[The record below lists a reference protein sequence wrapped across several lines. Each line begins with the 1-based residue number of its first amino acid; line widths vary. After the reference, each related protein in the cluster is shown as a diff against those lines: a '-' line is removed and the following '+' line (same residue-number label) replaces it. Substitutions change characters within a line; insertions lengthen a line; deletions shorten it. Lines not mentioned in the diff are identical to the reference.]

1 MRRQI
6 RIAGWTMVWTGM
18 FMLGFAGYQL
28 FITDLF
34 TARSQDE
41 ARAALNIAFAAPE
54 PEAVRVTVPA
64 ELAEEIDIPAGVIEH
79 FEEEPGIPGEPFAA
93 IRIPEIGVDQV
104 VIEGVGRED
113 LEMGPGHMPWTPLP
127 GQPGN
132 AVISG
137 HRVTY
142 GRPFFDLDQLAP
154 GDSIEVET
162 AIGIHV
168 YTVRETR
175 IVAPTDVWV
184 AGSRRGA
191 WLTLTTCHPRF
202 SAAQRLVVFAEL
214 TEGPNLSYVEYLA
227 VAELDDVS

>member
-6 RIAGWTMVWTGM
+6 RIAGWTMVWTGL

-34 TARSQDE
+34 TARSQDV
-41 ARAALNIAFAAPE
+41 ARAELDATFAGPD
-54 PEAVRVTVPA
+54 PEAIRVTVPP
-64 ELAEEIDIPAGVIEH
+64 ELAAEIDAPAGVIEH
-79 FEEEPGIPGEPFAA
+79 FDEQPGPSGEPFAA
-93 IRIPEIGVDQV
+93 IRIPKIDVDQV
-104 VIEGVGRED
+104 VIEGVGRDD
-113 LEMGPGHMPWTPLP
+113 LIQGPGHMPWTPLP

-142 GRPFFDLDQLAP
+142 GRPFFDLDQLVP
-154 GDSIEVET
+154 GDVIEVET
-162 AIGIHV
+162 TVGVHV
-168 YTVRETR
+168 YTVRELQ

-214 TEGPNLSYVEYLA
+214 TDGPNLEYVEYV
-227 VAELDDVS
+227 VASELEDVS